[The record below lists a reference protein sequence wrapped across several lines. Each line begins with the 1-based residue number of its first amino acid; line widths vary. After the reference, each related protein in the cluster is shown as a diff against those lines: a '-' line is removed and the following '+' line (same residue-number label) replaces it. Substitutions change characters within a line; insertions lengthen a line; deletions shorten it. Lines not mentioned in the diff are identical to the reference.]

1 LLQNNPNNDE
11 SQFHKRRGCVEMDFK
26 INTAAGTRSRLRNI
40 LLFLF
45 TITTLLT
52 AQSGSKRFFEEGN
65 QAYARGDYHAALQWY
80 QRIESMGYESSELYY
95 NIGNCYYK
103 LDEIGKAI
111 LYYER
116 ARKLAPHD
124 KEILENLQLAN
135 LKVADRIEMPPRFI
149 LFEWW
154 DAFKSY
160 LTLSQLTRLSA
171 ISYVLFILLLILYIF
186 LRPPRWRKVVLIL
199 MITAAGAML
208 ITSYLLYVNVQHE
221 NKNKEAVVL
230 APVVTVLSA
239 PEENGTDVFVLHEGV
254 KVRLDEQ
261 RGEWT
266 KISLPDGKN
275 GWLKMETLGV
285 I

>member
-1 LLQNNPNNDE
+1 M
-11 SQFHKRRGCVEMDFK
+11 EMEF
-26 INTAAGTRSRLRNI
+26 ITETITGSGSRLRNI
-40 LLFLF
+40 IVLLL
-45 TITTLLT
+45 TVTTLLA

-65 QAYARGDYHAALQWY
+65 QAYAQGDYHTALQWY

-103 LDEIGKAI
+103 LDEIGNAI

-116 ARKLAPHD
+116 ARKLTPHD

-135 LKVADRIEMPPRFI
+135 LKVVDRIELPPRFI

-154 DAFKSY
+154 DAFKFY
-160 LTLSQLTRLSA
+160 LTLPQLTRLSA
-171 ISYVLFILLLILYIF
+171 ISYVLFVLLLTLYIF
-186 LRPPRWRKVVLIL
+186 LRHPRWRKVVLIF
-199 MITAAGAML
+199 MITAAVFML
-208 ITSYLLYVNVQHE
+208 ITSYLLYLNVQHE
-221 NKNKEAVVL
+221 KENKEAVVL

-254 KVRLDEQ
+254 KVRLGEQ
-261 RGEWT
+261 RGEWV